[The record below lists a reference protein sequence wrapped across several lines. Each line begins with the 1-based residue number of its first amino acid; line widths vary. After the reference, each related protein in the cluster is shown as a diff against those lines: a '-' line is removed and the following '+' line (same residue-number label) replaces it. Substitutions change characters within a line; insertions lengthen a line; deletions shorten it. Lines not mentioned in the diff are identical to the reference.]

1 MKENKI
7 TLEEYVLTNLSLKE
21 HCFVIRLKDNIE
33 YIVYHRKPR
42 GQKTIYFIKKDDK
55 EILLDDEVKKCFLS
69 EVRLY
74 NRVGI

>member
-1 MKENKI
+1 MEEI
-7 TLEEYVLTNLSLKE
+7 TLKDYVLTNLNLEE
-21 HCFVIRLKDNIE
+21 HCFNIRLKDNKE
-33 YIVYHRKPR
+33 YIVYYRKPR
-42 GQKTIYFIKKDDK
+42 GQKTIYYIKKDKK